1 MGRFLRSERETLERL
16 LPGLDQKLG
25 GIELAVLERPG
36 SPGPEVFRAAGGPGL
51 LVPGDHGGLGAGAL
65 AAVRVQ
71 RAVGARSP
79 SLAVASTMHHFSVA
93 GLVEASR
100 HSTGFEW
107 MMLEAIAERQLLVA
121 SGFAEGR
128 CGQSVLSPTMRAERR
143 GERIVVSG
151 SKKPCSLSR
160 SMDLLTASVAVP
172 ATGGGPAQLA
182 VALIPR
188 GTPGLR
194 VEPFWG
200 SPVLAGAESDE
211 VILDEV
217 ELLPDLVVATRSTAE
232 RPLDDL
238 QATGFGWFELLI
250 SASYLGVAS
259 ALVERVLAAG
269 RADAALRADVAGQVD
284 AAMLAV
290 EGVAR
295 TLDGG
300 APADEELLASA
311 LLVRFAAQDTIARV
325 VPRCVESLGGLAYV
339 GSDEVAYL
347 AGAAAA
353 LGFHPPSRARSAAP
367 LCDFYA
373 GRPLR
378 VA

>member
-1 MGRFLRSERETLERL
+1 MGRFLGTEREVLERL

-25 GIELAVLERPG
+25 GLELAVLERPG
-36 SPGPEVFRAAGGPGL
+36 SPALEAFRAAGGTGL
-51 LVPGDHGGLGAGAL
+51 LVPAEHGGLAAGAL

-71 RAVGARSP
+71 RAVGARAP

-100 HSTGFEW
+100 QSTGFEW
-107 MMLEAIAERQLLVA
+107 MMLAAIAKRQLLVA

-128 CGQSVLSPTMRAERR
+128 CGQSVLSPTMRAERQDGR
-143 GERIVVSG
+143 VVVSG
-151 SKKPCSLSR
+151 AKKPCSLSR
-160 SMDLLTASVAVP
+160 SMDLLTASVELP
-172 ATGGGPAQLA
+172 AAGGEPPQLA
-182 VALIPR
+182 IALIPR

-200 SPVLAGAESDE
+200 SFVLAGAESDE
-211 VILDEV
+211 VVLDRV

-238 QATGFGWFELLI
+238 QATGFVWFELLM
-250 SASYLGVAS
+250 SGSYLGVAS
-259 ALVERVLAAG
+259 ALVERVLADG
-269 RADAALRADVAGQVD
+269 RADSALRADAAGQVD

-295 TLDGG
+295 ALDAG

-311 LLVRFAAQDTIARV
+311 LLVRFAAQDAIARV
-325 VPRCVESLGGLAYV
+325 VPRCVESLGGLAYI

-347 AGAAAA
+347 ASAAAA
-353 LGFHPPSRARSAAP
+353 LGFHPPSRARTAAA

-378 VA
+378 VG